1 MLWYNEHT
9 ESKRKQGGG
18 KVEKKKFVM
27 SYSCG
32 KDSTL
37 ALHQMMAAG
46 HEPIALLVMF
56 NQAAERSYFHG
67 ADARLLRAYEQ
78 ALEIPLLCVP
88 TSGEDYHLAMEK
100 TLRQAKEMGAEAVCF
115 GDIDIEGNRAWSTQ
129 RCINTGLEAVFPLWH
144 AGRRE
149 NVAELLHL
157 GYRCLIKSIN
167 NTLLPKSLLGRV
179 LDEEVVR
186 IMEECGVDVCGEN
199 GEYHTLTV
207 DGPVFHRPIAYRLGR
222 VLDFGSFSVIEID
235 ENGTVI

>member
-1 MLWYNEHT
+1 M
-9 ESKRKQGGG
+9 
-18 KVEKKKFVM
+18 EKKKFVM

-37 ALHQMMAAG
+37 ALHQMIAAG

-56 NQAAERSYFHG
+56 NQTAQRSYFHG
-67 ADARLLRAYEQ
+67 ADERLLRAYEQ
-78 ALEIPLLCVP
+78 ALEIPMLRVP

-100 TLRQAKEMGAEAVCF
+100 ALCRAKEMGAEAVCF
-115 GDIDIEGNRAWSTQ
+115 GDIDIEGNRDWSTQ
-129 RCINTGLEAVFPLWH
+129 RCIHTGLEPVFPLWH

-149 NVAELLHL
+149 NVAQLLHL

-179 LDEEVVR
+179 LDEEAVR
-186 IMEECGVDVCGEN
+186 IMEERGVDVCGEN

-207 DGPVFHRPIAYRLGR
+207 DGPIFHRPVACRMGS
-222 VLDFGSFSVIEID
+222 VLDFGNFSVIEID
-235 ENGTVI
+235 AEETAI